1 MVLPAVPPRFSMA
14 ERGWPRAGRGRVSAG
29 RRAPL
34 SRREVVLNGAP
45 HRHEASSRKPGGGVR
60 AEQTRGTE
68 AAATLGSFEPRA
80 SESEARSSRRAVR
93 VPTRSACF
101 LLCWAPALGG
111 MLLSEEA
118 PLNYFLPIVTF
129 PALSSRSSRKVINHP
144 GPATPPGAPSRPR
157 EETRPKPARGETL
170 ALPLPLPCSAKA
182 KTKTH
187 RSRADSRVITS
198 ARTDLA
204 IKVPLLWGEARNPG
218 GGGWGVRFTDFSL
231 FPSPGARWTVGR
243 DSERDFLSR
252 PVRAAEN
259 WGRPVGWSVVEGVG
273 GVT

>member
-1 MVLPAVPPRFSMA
+1 M
-14 ERGWPRAGRGRVSAG
+14 
-29 RRAPL
+29 
-34 SRREVVLNGAP
+34 
-45 HRHEASSRKPGGGVR
+45 R

-68 AAATLGSFEPRA
+68 AAATLGSFEPRT

-93 VPTRSACF
+93 VPTRSACS

-144 GPATPPGAPSRPR
+144 GPAAPPGAPSRPR

-170 ALPLPLPCSAKA
+170 ALPLPLPSSAKA
-182 KTKTH
+182 TKPH
-187 RSRADSRVITS
+187 RSRADSRVTPS

-204 IKVPLLWGEARNPG
+204 IKVPLLWGEARNPEG
-218 GGGWGVRFTDFSL
+218 GGGGCVLLISVY
-231 FPSPGARWTVGR
+231 FPLPAR